1 MTTDIR
7 TRKASKQELSSAFK
21 PLPQA
26 TIQHDFTYRN
36 IAKMLASALLEDGE
50 DFATHVE
57 EYLEVINTLPTD
69 SKRALHYAYIFSRK
83 APQQERN
90 DLYQELAIRLLE
102 SRPINDKL
110 AYSIA
115 RCDWK
120 DWWRS
125 FKLRVNYNWQSIE
138 RMADTEEGGGYGQ
151 EAIDRQIYHSALL
164 QGEVEFERKVDIDI
178 LWNKLP
184 ERIQAIISKQIA
196 GYCPTGA
203 ERVALCNYLKAHST
217 MLAEFK

>member
-1 MTTDIR
+1 MKAVVI
-7 TRKASKQELSSAFK
+7 TRKASKQELKQAFK
-21 PLPQA
+21 AQPEAIVDHEYQN
-26 TIQHDFTYRN
+26 RS
-36 IAKMLASALLEDGE
+36 IAKMLSSALQVEGE
-50 DFATHVE
+50 DFKEHVE
-57 EYLEVINTLPTD
+57 SYLLEINKLPAD
-69 SKRALHYAYIFSRK
+69 ARRALKYAFIFSRK
-83 APQQERN
+83 APHQERE
-90 DLYQELAIRLLE
+90 DLYQELAIKLLE
-102 SRPINDKL
+102 LRAHDDKI
-110 AYSIA
+110 AYAVA

-120 DWWRS
+120 DWWKA

-138 RMADTEEGGGYGQ
+138 RMADAEDGGGYGQ

>member
-1 MTTDIR
+1 MKAVVI
-7 TRKASKQELSSAFK
+7 TRKASKPELKQAFR
-21 PLPQA
+21 PQPEA
-26 TIQHDFTYRN
+26 TIQHAFTYRN
-36 IAKMLASALLEDGE
+36 IAKMLASALQVEGE
-50 DFATHVE
+50 EFGAHVE
-57 EYLEVINTLPTD
+57 VYLHQIDKLPTEC
-69 SKRALHYAYIFSRK
+69 KRALHYAYIFSRK
-83 APQQERN
+83 APHQERE
-90 DLYQELAIRLLE
+90 DLYQELAIKLLE
-102 SRPINDKL
+102 LRAHDDKM
-110 AYSIA
+110 AYAVA

-120 DWWRS
+120 DWWKA

-138 RMADTEEGGGYGQ
+138 RMADAEDGGYGQ